1 MKPEQ
6 LLARLADAARLR
18 RGKVVE
24 HRPGA
29 VRVEF
34 ADRDQ
39 TVSYWLR
46 ITSAFSTEDRAQ
58 HTYPLGTPVECL
70 TDERGEAGVVLGAGY
85 SDDNPPPL
93 TDLGQ
98 ILYELAAG
106 VKLLIDRNGPRLTL
120 EVGPN
125 KLEMGPEGMV
135 ITSPD
140 FEFKRQ
146 R

>member
-6 LLARLADAARLR
+6 ILARLADAARLR

-39 TVSYWLR
+39 TVSYWLH
-46 ITSAFSTEDRAQ
+46 ILTLFSTDDQAQ

-70 TDERGEAGVVLGAGY
+70 TDERGEAGVVLGARY

-93 TDLGQ
+93 ADTGQ
-98 ILYELAAG
+98 LLLKLVAG
-106 VKLLIDRNGPRLTL
+106 VTILIDRTGPRFTL

-140 FEFKRQ
+140 FEFKRG
-146 R
+146 